1 MLFCFFSKVIV
12 NGQVFYF
19 LLVLVGER
27 YFFNIFL
34 KRQME
39 YVTLRSIL
47 KVYPRYF
54 VENSLIS
61 EIKC

>member
-1 MLFCFFSKVIV
+1 MLSPTFRGRWMGCIV
-12 NGQVFYF
+12 
-19 LLVLVGER
+19 
-27 YFFNIFL
+27 FFNIFL
-34 KRQME
+34 KTQIE

-61 EIKC
+61 ED